1 MTKCRNL
8 TQTVL
13 PRAVGTNTNKPLE
26 RAYQLFE
33 SVMSNIQTQ
42 LQTKK
47 EEQAEETFVLLKQ
60 QFTAFL
66 EAHKVL
72 QEHFEESTAIE

>member
-1 MTKCRNL
+1 M
-8 TQTVL
+8 
-13 PRAVGTNTNKPLE
+13 GTDTEKPLK

-47 EEQAEETFVLLKQ
+47 EEKAEQTFVQLKQ
-60 QFTAFL
+60 QFTTFS
-66 EAHKVL
+66 EVNKVL
-72 QEHFEESTAIE
+72 QEHF